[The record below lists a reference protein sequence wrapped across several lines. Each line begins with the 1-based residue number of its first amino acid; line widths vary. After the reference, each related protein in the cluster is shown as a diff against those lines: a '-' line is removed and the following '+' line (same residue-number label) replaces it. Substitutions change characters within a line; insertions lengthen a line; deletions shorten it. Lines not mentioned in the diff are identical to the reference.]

1 MRRRR
6 EMPNVNYR
14 TPGLS
19 PGTQQRAYIRLGLR
33 IVTPPQPG
41 MIDPLLHVDQDQRA
55 VALNIHDE
63 SVRTFGSARLSQSG
77 SILVAIVDRLR
88 LVRDPPPKENI
99 MIEHLKL
106 AGKVALVQGGS
117 RGIGAAIV
125 QRLAK
130 EGAAVAFTYVSSE
143 VNALEIQDSIVA
155 NGGRALAIR
164 ADSAD
169 EKAIRQAVQTTAETL
184 GRLDILVNNA
194 GILAIAPLNEFSMQD
209 FDKTLAINVR
219 SVFIASQ
226 EAARHM
232 EEGGRII
239 NIGSTNADRMP
250 FAGGA
255 TYAMSKSALIGLTKG
270 MARDL
275 GPQGITVNN
284 VQPGPVDTDMN
295 PAQGEFA
302 ETLKA
307 LMALPR
313 YGTSEE
319 IASFVAYLAGPE
331 AGYIT
336 GASLTIDGGFSA

>member
-1 MRRRR
+1 MVQ
-6 EMPNVNYR
+6 EDYR
-14 TPGLS
+14 NQGLFWSQSSTDSGLS
-19 PGTQQRAYIRLGLR
+19 ETC
-33 IVTPPQPG
+33 
-41 MIDPLLHVDQDQRA
+41 
-55 VALNIHDE
+55 
-63 SVRTFGSARLSQSG
+63 
-77 SILVAIVDRLR
+77 
-88 LVRDPPPKENI
+88 PKENI

-194 GILAIAPLNEFSMQD
+194 GILAIAPLNEFSMRD

-295 PAQGEFA
+295 PAHGEFA